1 MPWSGAHC
9 RWGGPATT
17 APDGGVLASGLVF
30 LVSLGV
36 ALALTPLVTRL
47 SAHLGLVDRPNPRR
61 TELKPRG
68 GGLAIAAGLAAGILA
83 SFLVTPGRTDAEDAR
98 IFGLLAG
105 GAVVL
110 VVGLLDDRFEISAGW
125 QIAGQLVASLV
136 AVSFGVLIDGLNN
149 PLSGWVGTPF
159 LEFPFWI
166 AVGLTLFWFVGAM
179 NTVNFIDGVDGLA
192 GTIVGVAGA
201 VLFVH
206 TFALGQYSVATLPAA
221 LVGAVLGF
229 LVFNLPPARITM
241 GTTGAAL
248 LGFMLAGMSIV
259 GGTKAASLLL
269 VLGIPILDT
278 AWLIVNRLLRG
289 QSPWRGDRS
298 HLHHRLQRLGLGPR
312 SIVLVLGGVSAT
324 FGALALLMPTPGSK
338 LMALG
343 AMTLVTF
350 AALVRLARATP
361 ADAAGKGADA
371 GEVRL

>member
-1 MPWSGAHC
+1 MHNTVPTESGA
-9 RWGGPATT
+9 
-17 APDGGVLASGLVF
+17 LASGLVF
-30 LVSLGV
+30 AASLLV

-47 SAHLGLVDRPNPRR
+47 AVQAGLVDRPSPRR

-68 GGLAIAAGLAAGILA
+68 GGLAIAAGLLAGILL

-98 IFGLLAG
+98 ILGLLLG
-105 GAVVL
+105 GGVVVL
-110 VVGLLDDRFEISAGW
+110 IGLVDDRWEISAGW

-136 AVSFGVLIDGLNN
+136 AVAFGVLIDGLNN
-149 PLSGWVGTPF
+149 PLSGWIGAPF
-159 LEFPFWI
+159 LEFPFWV

-192 GTIVGVAGA
+192 GTIVGVAA
-201 VLFVH
+201 VVLFVH

-241 GTTGAAL
+241 GTTGSAL

-278 AWLIVNRLLRG
+278 AWLILNRMLRG

-298 HLHHRLQRLGLGPR
+298 HLHHRLQALGLGPR
-312 SIVLVLGGVSAT
+312 AIVLVLGGVSAT

-338 LMALG
+338 LLALAG
-343 AMTLVTF
+343 MTLVTLV
-350 AALVRLARATP
+350 ALVRLARAAP
-361 ADAAGKGADA
+361 AGDARPPAAT
-371 GEVRL
+371 ET